1 MLCNPAPAGYR
12 PPRCGDCEFPALYWE
27 PLVSSE
33 KVHYRSPYRPT
44 HSLSLVSEVNRGI
57 FRKFTTDNIM
67 LHNISYCIWFHIAS
81 HRGLIWTHQLYLKVQ
96 CIISAP
102 LVSSITG
109 IAKWPW
115 LLKKIWELLIQL
127 EHTSIRKLYIHIF
140 SSSLCDEKEF
150 GKVSKIFNVL
160 KEVSSAHRGCIYLI
174 KNTIKSVKL
183 WNIITI

>member
-1 MLCNPAPAGYR
+1 MPAEYR
-12 PPRCGDCEFPALYWE
+12 PPRCGDCEFPALDWE

-44 HSLSLVSEVNRGI
+44 HSLSFVSEVNRGI

-67 LHNISYCIWFHIAS
+67 LHNISYCIWFHIAFAFAFTVNK
-81 HRGLIWTHQLYLKVQ
+81 THHTEAWYELYLKVQ

-102 LVSSITG
+102 WVSSITG

-150 GKVSKIFNVL
+150 RKVW
-160 KEVSSAHRGCIYLI
+160 GQ
-174 KNTIKSVKL
+174 
-183 WNIITI
+183 